1 MKIVDYY
8 KLLGISRTASALD
21 IKRAYY
27 RLARKYH
34 PDLSGD
40 SKTNLNKFILINKAY
55 KVLGDLE
62 NRLKYKIELEQNE
75 LMMKREKIEKES
87 K

>member
-21 IKRAYY
+21 IKKAYY

-34 PDLSGD
+34 PDLTDD
-40 SKTNLNKFILINKAY
+40 SKANINKFILIKQAY
-55 KVLGDLE
+55 RVLGDLE

-75 LMMKREKIEKES
+75 LMLKREKLEKSS